1 MKKIKFIILIL
12 IVFLFAGCS
21 GDYNLKFNRDL
32 SIDEDIDILI
42 DNKDNAYE
50 NTFVL
55 FENADIDADKYDIM
69 LKGDKVRII
78 YKEKY
83 RSFEDYY
90 LNSKLYR
97 LLFKELELNRTNS
110 GMFINTESNFKLD
123 DSNNQN
129 IINSY
134 DIDTLKINITMPFN
148 VIENNADEVKDD
160 TYTWV
165 LNKNNTYKNIRARYD
180 YENDRVPSIVLMVV
194 IGLISFGIIIY
205 LAVYFLR
212 NKRI

>member
-55 FENADIDADKYDIM
+55 FENADIDADKYNIM

-83 RSFEDYY
+83 KSFEDYY

-134 DIDTLKINITMPFN
+134 DIDTIRINITMPFN

-194 IGLISFGIIIY
+194 IGVISFGIIIY

>member
-55 FENADIDADKYDIM
+55 FENADIDADKYNIM

-83 RSFEDYY
+83 KSFEDYY

-194 IGLISFGIIIY
+194 IGVISFGIIIY
-205 LAVYFLR
+205 LAVHFLR

>member
-50 NTFVL
+50 NTFML
-55 FENADIDADKYDIM
+55 FEKADIDADKYDIM

-83 RSFEDYY
+83 KSFEDYY

-97 LLFKELELNRTNS
+97 LLFKELELSRTNS

-134 DIDTLKINITMPFN
+134 DIDDLKINITMPFN

-194 IGLISFGIIIY
+194 IGVISFGIIIY

>member
-1 MKKIKFIILIL
+1 MKKIKFIVLIL

-55 FENADIDADKYDIM
+55 FENADIDADKYNIM

-83 RSFEDYY
+83 KSFEDYY

-194 IGLISFGIIIY
+194 IGVISFGIIIY

>member
-1 MKKIKFIILIL
+1 MKKIKFIVLIL

-83 RSFEDYY
+83 KSFEDYY

-110 GMFINTESNFKLD
+110 GMFINTESNLKLD

-194 IGLISFGIIIY
+194 IGVISFGIIIY

>member
-55 FENADIDADKYDIM
+55 FENADIDADKYNIM

-83 RSFEDYY
+83 KSFEDYY

-165 LNKNNTYKNIRARYD
+165 LNKNNTHKNIRARYD

-194 IGLISFGIIIY
+194 IGVISFGIIIY

>member
-83 RSFEDYY
+83 KSFEDYY

-194 IGLISFGIIIY
+194 IGVISFGIIIY

>member
-50 NTFVL
+50 NTFML
-55 FENADIDADKYDIM
+55 FEKADIDADKYDIM

-83 RSFEDYY
+83 KSFEDYY

-97 LLFKELELNRTNS
+97 LLFKELELSRTNS

-134 DIDTLKINITMPFN
+134 DIDDLKINITMPFN

-194 IGLISFGIIIY
+194 IGVISFGIIIY

-212 NKRI
+212 NRKI

>member
-55 FENADIDADKYDIM
+55 FENADIDADKYNIM

-83 RSFEDYY
+83 KSFEDYY

-134 DIDTLKINITMPFN
+134 DIDTIRINITMPFN

-194 IGLISFGIIIY
+194 IGVISFGIIIY
-205 LAVYFLR
+205 LAVHFLR

>member
-1 MKKIKFIILIL
+1 M
-12 IVFLFAGCS
+12 
-21 GDYNLKFNRDL
+21 
-32 SIDEDIDILI
+32 
-42 DNKDNAYE
+42 
-50 NTFVL
+50 L

-83 RSFEDYY
+83 KSFEDYY

-194 IGLISFGIIIY
+194 IGVISFGIIIY
-205 LAVYFLR
+205 LAVHFLR

>member
-1 MKKIKFIILIL
+1 
-12 IVFLFAGCS
+12 
-21 GDYNLKFNRDL
+21 
-32 SIDEDIDILI
+32 
-42 DNKDNAYE
+42 
-50 NTFVL
+50 
-55 FENADIDADKYDIM
+55 
-69 LKGDKVRII
+69 
-78 YKEKY
+78 
-83 RSFEDYY
+83 
-90 LNSKLYR
+90 
-97 LLFKELELNRTNS
+97 
-110 GMFINTESNFKLD
+110 MFINTESNFKLD

>member
-55 FENADIDADKYDIM
+55 FENADIDADKYNIM

-83 RSFEDYY
+83 KSFEDYY

-165 LNKNNTYKNIRARYD
+165 LNKNNTYKNISARYD

-194 IGLISFGIIIY
+194 IGVISFGIIIY
-205 LAVYFLR
+205 LAVHFLR

>member
-32 SIDEDIDILI
+32 TISEDIDILI

-50 NTFVL
+50 NTFML
-55 FENADIDADKYDIM
+55 FENAGIDPDKYDIM

-83 RSFEDYY
+83 KSFEDYY

-97 LLFKELELNRTNS
+97 VLFKEIELNRDNT
-110 GMFINTESNFKLD
+110 GMIINAESNLKLD
-123 DSNNQN
+123 DTDNQN
-129 IINSY
+129 IVNSY
-134 DIDTLKINITMPFN
+134 DIEGLKINLTIPFSVN
-148 VIENNADEVKDD
+148 DNNADLVKDN

-165 LNKNNTYKNIRARYD
+165 LKKTDTHKEISIKYD
-180 YENDRVPSIVLMVV
+180 YQNDRTSSIVLIAV
-194 IGLISFGIIIY
+194 IGVISFGIIIY
-205 LAVYFLR
+205 LVIYFLR

>member
-1 MKKIKFIILIL
+1 MALFII
-12 IVFLFAGCS
+12 
-21 GDYNLKFNRDL
+21 
-32 SIDEDIDILI
+32 
-42 DNKDNAYE
+42 
-50 NTFVL
+50 
-55 FENADIDADKYDIM
+55 
-69 LKGDKVRII
+69 
-78 YKEKY
+78 
-83 RSFEDYY
+83 
-90 LNSKLYR
+90 KLYR

>member
-55 FENADIDADKYDIM
+55 FENADIDADKYNIM

-83 RSFEDYY
+83 KSFEDYY

-194 IGLISFGIIIY
+194 IGVISFGIIIY

>member
-1 MKKIKFIILIL
+1 
-12 IVFLFAGCS
+12 
-21 GDYNLKFNRDL
+21 
-32 SIDEDIDILI
+32 
-42 DNKDNAYE
+42 
-50 NTFVL
+50 
-55 FENADIDADKYDIM
+55 M

-83 RSFEDYY
+83 KSFEDYY

-194 IGLISFGIIIY
+194 IGVISFGIIIY

>member
-50 NTFVL
+50 NTFML
-55 FENADIDADKYDIM
+55 FENADIDADKYNIM

-83 RSFEDYY
+83 KSFEDYY
-90 LNSKLYR
+90 LNSKLYK

-194 IGLISFGIIIY
+194 IGVISFGIIIY